1 MNALVLK
8 DVRQFELQNIPKPT
22 PDKKEVLIRIG
33 AVGICGT
40 DLHIYLGLA
49 NYNRDSRGQAIPLK
63 QAPQILGHE
72 FCGTVESVGDKVT
85 KVKPGDRVV
94 VDQLLNCRSQ
104 ERSPLC
110 EYCETGDS
118 HECEFGKQ
126 FGVTGIPGAFAE
138 YITVPAV
145 NVVPLP
151 PGMTD
156 LEAAIIEPLA
166 CVLHASDRMESA
178 QNRYTFS
185 GRYKIRHILILGA
198 GPSGLLFVQY
208 LRNIKK
214 FEGEIYVADLR
225 ESKLNL
231 AKKLGATPLDVR
243 RVDMIGEIQT
253 RTHGERLQYVIEATG
268 SGEVFDWIPS
278 IVRPQA
284 TILLYGGGHSG
295 RDIGCLTPFQVL
307 ENVLVTSGGASGG
320 FDADG
325 TPTVYRRSMECLRD
339 GKVDAASLVTHR
351 YSNLTQLPRAF
362 SEDAIQQDF
371 IKGVLVCG

>member
-1 MNALVLK
+1 MKALVLK
-8 DVRQFELQNIPKPT
+8 DVRQFELREIPKPI
-22 PDKKEVLIRIG
+22 PAEKEVLIRIA

-63 QAPQILGHE
+63 RAPQILGHE
-72 FCGTVESVGDKVT
+72 FCGTVESVGGKVT
-85 KVKPGDRVV
+85 KVKRGDRVV
-94 VDQLLNCRSQ
+94 VDQLLNCLSQ

-110 EYCETGDS
+110 EYCESGDS

-126 FGVTGIPGAFAE
+126 FGVTGIPGAFAD
-138 YITVPAV
+138 YISVPAV

-151 PGMTD
+151 ADMTD

-166 CVLHASDRMESA
+166 CVLHASDRMEA
-178 QNRYTFS
+178 ANNRYTFS

-214 FEGEIYVADLR
+214 FEGEVFVADMR

-231 AKKLGATPLDVR
+231 AKKSGATPLDVR
-243 RVDMIGEIQT
+243 QVDMISEIQT
-253 RTHGERLQYVIEATG
+253 RTHGERVQYLIEATG

-278 IVRPQA
+278 VVRPQA

-295 RDIGCLTPFQVL
+295 RDIGCLTPFQVM
-307 ENVLVTSGGASGG
+307 ENVLVTSGGASGS

-325 TPTVYRRSMECLRD
+325 TPTIYRRSMEYLRD
-339 GKVDAASLVTHR
+339 RKVDAESLVTHR
-351 YSNLTQLPRAF
+351 YSSLAQLPRAF
-362 SEDAIQQDF
+362 SEDALQQDF

>member
-1 MNALVLK
+1 MKALVLK
-8 DVRQFELQNIPKPT
+8 DVRLFELREIPKPI
-22 PDKKEVLIRIG
+22 PAEKEVLIRIA

-40 DLHIYLGLA
+40 DLHLYLGLA

-63 QAPQILGHE
+63 RAPQILGHE
-72 FCGTVESVGDKVT
+72 FCGTVESVGGKVT
-85 KVKPGDRVV
+85 KVKRGDRVV
-94 VDQLLNCRSQ
+94 VDQLLNCLSQ

-110 EYCETGDS
+110 EYCESGDS

-126 FGVTGIPGAFAE
+126 FGVTGIPGAFAD
-138 YITVPAV
+138 YISVPAV

-151 PGMTD
+151 ADMTD

-166 CVLHASDRMESA
+166 CVLHASDRMEA
-178 QNRYTFS
+178 ANNRYTFS

-214 FEGEIYVADLR
+214 FEGEVFVADMR

-243 RVDMIGEIQT
+243 RVDMISEIQT
-253 RTHGERLQYVIEATG
+253 RTHGERLQYLIEATG

-278 IVRPQA
+278 VVRPQA

-295 RDIGCLTPFQVL
+295 RDIGCLTPFQVM
-307 ENVLVTSGGASGG
+307 ENVLVTSGGASGS

-325 TPTVYRRSMECLRD
+325 TPTIYRRSMEYLRD
-339 GKVDAASLVTHR
+339 RKVDAESLVTHR
-351 YSNLTQLPRAF
+351 YSSLAQLPHAF
-362 SEDAIQQDF
+362 SEDALQQDF

>member
-8 DVRQFELQNIPKPT
+8 DVRQFELQEIPKPV
-22 PDKKEVLIRIG
+22 PGEKDVLIRIG

-72 FCGTVESVGDKVT
+72 FCGTVESVGGKVT
-85 KVKPGDRVV
+85 RVKPGDRVV
-94 VDQLLNCRSQ
+94 VDQLLNCLSQ
-104 ERSPLC
+104 ECSPLC
-110 EYCETGDS
+110 EYCESGDS

-126 FGVTGIPGAFAE
+126 FGVTGIPGAFAD
-138 YITVPAV
+138 YISVPVV
-145 NVVPLP
+145 NVVLLP
-151 PGMTD
+151 SNMTD
-156 LEAAIIEPLA
+156 LEAAMIEPLA
-166 CVLHASDRMESA
+166 CVLHASDRMEA
-178 QNRYTFS
+178 AHNRYTFS
-185 GRYKIRHILILGA
+185 GRYRIRHILILGA

-214 FEGEIYVADLR
+214 FEGEVFVADMR
-225 ESKLNL
+225 ESKLDL

-243 RVDMIGEIQT
+243 RVDLFSEIQA
-253 RTHGERLQYVIEATG
+253 RTHGERVQYLIEATG

-284 TILLYGGGHSG
+284 TILLYGGGHTG
-295 RDIGCLTPFQVL
+295 RDIGCLTPFQVM
-307 ENVLVTSGGASGG
+307 ENVLVTSGGASGS

-325 TPTVYRRSMECLRD
+325 TPTIYRRSMECLRD
-339 GKVDAASLVTHR
+339 GKVDAARLVTHR
-351 YSNLTQLPRAF
+351 YSNLAQLPRAF
-362 SEDAIQQDF
+362 SDDALQQDF
-371 IKGVLVCG
+371 IKGVWVSE